1 MREDAKP
8 RGGQINDDNQ
18 EGTCFLG
25 GGGFSCDLV
34 RPLVKTN
41 KSNWSQLWL
50 KVNCQDTWLS
60 AAWLVASV
68 LPSGEHEFW
77 GNPCHFRKKS
87 RGRWGGISG
96 LFKSWSK
103 VKWRGDQIKNAN
115 LSTFS
120 PSLSLSSLLSPRV
133 SPPSFPRPERAASRA
148 ILESGGGKK
157 RKEIEAPGLFG
168 SLAGRQF
175 PGLKG
180 SAVGCL
186 RNWQPLGLQR
196 GCFSVKEGGVGC
208 ILWLVGTERTL
219 TVSK

>member
-1 MREDAKP
+1 M
-8 RGGQINDDNQ
+8 
-18 EGTCFLG
+18 
-25 GGGFSCDLV
+25 
-34 RPLVKTN
+34 
-41 KSNWSQLWL
+41 
-50 KVNCQDTWLS
+50 
-60 AAWLVASV
+60 ASV

-196 GCFSVKEGGVGC
+196 GCFSVKEGGGGVSCG
-208 ILWLVGTERTL
+208 WLAQSGHWQFPNSVVPARARWAL
-219 TVSK
+219 THYTKRRKRPEALEAWCYKAPDRLLRKR